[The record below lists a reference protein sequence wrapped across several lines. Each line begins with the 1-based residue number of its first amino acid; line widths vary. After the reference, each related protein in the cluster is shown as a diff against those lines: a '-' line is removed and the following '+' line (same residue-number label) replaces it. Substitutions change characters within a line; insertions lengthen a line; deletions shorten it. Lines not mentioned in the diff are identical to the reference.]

1 MSQPVNRSTVAVE
14 VITINVCTAM
24 MEGAEVAGADD
35 ADAGK
40 VMNGMGGKRDFF

>member
-1 MSQPVNRSTVAVE
+1 
-14 VITINVCTAM
+14 M

-40 VMNGMGGKRDFF
+40 VMNGMGGKRDFFLTMITKTSNILSQH